1 MFCRSTFFLALI
13 FLAVLTCAEA
23 QSGTEQWNFTTAYLI
38 DASPAVGTDGTIYVP
53 SYENIYAMTPGGSNK
68 WIYPPLSTTTIF
80 PGIFGS
86 PAIGPNGTIYFGGSA
101 DGVLY
106 ALDPATGTNKWT
118 YSISGN
124 GVFWTTPAIGPD
136 GAIYIGSEKVMN
148 NDTPYLYCINTNG
161 TLRWRYAPAS
171 PIYSSAAISQDGATI
186 YFGSD
191 DGKLY
196 ALSTNGTTVRWT
208 FNTGPKAI
216 TAAPA
221 IGADGKIY
229 IGVGSV
235 LNPKFYCVNTNG
247 TTNWVFTCTN
257 RIQSSAA
264 IGDDGTI
271 YFGSDD
277 MHVYALNTNGTL
289 KWAAFTGATNGSSPA
304 IAADGTIYIGS
315 DDGKLYAFNSSGSN
329 LWTFTTGAIIFSS
342 PAIGTNGTVYVG
354 SEDAKIYA
362 LNGSSGLAR
371 TPWPMLGHDVRHTAK
386 YVAITNTLPTIT
398 AIANQ
403 TNNQN
408 TVVGPLSFTVFDA
421 ETPAGNL
428 LVSGVSSNTT
438 LVPNAQ
444 LVFSGTGSNRF
455 LTITPAT
462 NQAGKTLITVT
473 VTDAAGGTNSA
484 NFLMTVLAANH
495 APVATNN
502 SYNVNEDTVLNI
514 SAPGILGN
522 DSDVDGDSL
531 TAVLV
536 STVSHGTLTLTNNGG
551 FTYTPT
557 TNYNGSDSFTYK
569 ASDGQTNSSVATV
582 TITINPVNDAPIATN
597 DSYNVNED
605 TTLNISASGILSND
619 SDVDGDSL
627 TAVLVSTVS
636 HGTLTL
642 TNNGGFTYTP
652 TTNYNGSDSFTYKA
666 SDGQTNSSVATV
678 TITINPVNDAPMLS
692 PVADQTIDEKTALTF
707 TNFASDVDSPPQ
719 TLTFSLVSA
728 PTNAALNSAS
738 GVFTWTSTEAQGP
751 GTNLITLAVTD
762 NGSPPLSATQSFTV
776 FVREVNLPPALSP
789 VANLM
794 VHQGTPVSFNFL
806 ATDPDIPTNTLTYT
820 LANAPTGAG
829 VNPTTGLFTWTPS
842 ANQVNTT
849 NAIRAIVT
857 DNGVPPL
864 SATNSFTI
872 AVFPPPLMLPPA
884 FGSNGFIVTWSSIPQ
899 TSYRV
904 QYKTNLDDTL
914 WINLSGDVLAT
925 GYIASKT
932 NSPATDSRRFYHIR
946 VLP

>member
-208 FNTGPKAI
+208 FNTGPNAI

-235 LNPKFYCVNTNG
+235 LNPKFYCINTNG

-277 MHVYALNTNGTL
+277 MRVYALNTNGTL

-315 DDGKLYAFNSSGSN
+315 DNGKIYAFNSSGSN

-371 TPWPMLGHDVRHTAK
+371 SPWPMLGHDVRHTAK

-398 AIANQ
+398 AIAGQ

-582 TITINPVNDAPIATN
+582 TITINPVNDAPM
-597 DSYNVNED
+597 
-605 TTLNISASGILSND
+605 LN
-619 SDVDGDSL
+619 
-627 TAVLVSTVS
+627 
-636 HGTLTL
+636 
-642 TNNGGFTYTP
+642 
-652 TTNYNGSDSFTYKA
+652 
-666 SDGQTNSSVATV
+666 
-678 TITINPVNDAPMLS
+678 

-738 GVFTWTSTEAQGP
+738 GVFTWTPTEAQGP

-864 SATNSFTI
+864 NATNSFTI

-884 FGSNGFIVTWSSIPQ
+884 LGSNGFIVTWSSIPQ